1 MRLQS
6 ADTAVCASGSS
17 AAGRLSRRMFIGRCR
32 RSAENPECISAESER
47 ASARAAG
54 SRGQIARSGCVSA
67 TCSTMASESQI
78 TRSPSLSTG
87 TLPAGLWRRI
97 SACAWGVS
105 SGITISSK
113 GIAKARISSHGRI
126 DHDE

>member
-1 MRLQS
+1 MRVQS
-6 ADTAVCASGSS
+6 AATAASASASS
-17 AAGRLSRRMFIGRCR
+17 VAGRPSRRRFIGRLR
-32 RSAENPECISAESER
+32 RSAEKPECISADSER

-67 TCSTMASESQI
+67 RCSTTASESQ
-78 TRSPSLSTG
+78 TTKAPSCSTG
-87 TLPAGLWRRI
+87 TFPAGLWRRI
-97 SACAWGVS
+97 SACAWGAS

-126 DHDE
+126 DQDE